1 MFVEAFCS
9 YMFDKDENEA
19 FIAIYHG
26 SKLYRKTE
34 IISSMWQP
42 EKKKQMFVPRP
53 LIGSTSLST
62 PQQLTRVFK

>member
-26 SKLYRKTE
+26 SKLYRKTDYQLNVATGE
-34 IISSMWQP
+34 
-42 EKKKQMFVPRP
+42 KKQMFVPRP